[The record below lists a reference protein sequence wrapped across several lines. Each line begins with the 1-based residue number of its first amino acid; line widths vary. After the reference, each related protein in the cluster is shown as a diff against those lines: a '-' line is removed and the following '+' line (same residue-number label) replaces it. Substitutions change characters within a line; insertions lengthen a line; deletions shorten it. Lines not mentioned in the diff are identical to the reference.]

1 MFMHTKPMLLSDN
14 ILLQVLQAST
24 APTAIFFGENLIV
37 QFANQGML
45 KLLGKEASII
55 GMPLFDA
62 VPQLACDDL
71 PILLQRLGQHADSAL
86 SQDSVLRSILDATS
100 NDPAWYSFQ
109 YEAIADPSGGMSCI
123 LCTAR
128 PTTCEQ
134 PTQPLI
140 SESESGEEP
149 LKIEIPLTLDERAA
163 STSDLETSIA
173 LLSESREHMRTI
185 IEQAPVGIAMLKGP
199 EHVIEIA
206 NSTILH
212 IWGRQGADVIGL
224 PHRQARPEL
233 IGQPVYD
240 WLDQVYNT
248 GKRKTNNEFAVNL
261 SHNGGLRQ
269 AIVNSIYQPIFAAD
283 GQVTGV
289 LVILE
294 EITEQVTAR
303 RKNEK
308 DQHMLNLALDA
319 GQLATFYYEP
329 ETNLFAGNHL
339 LHTWFGL
346 APAGYIDL
354 SEALAVIIE
363 EDRQRVIDAI
373 QHSLAPESTGSY
385 AAEYRIQAANDTAER
400 MVQAR
405 GQVLYDTAGRAVS
418 LNGTL
423 RDITEQKKDEQRK
436 DDFIGMVS
444 HELKT
449 PLTSLKAYLQLMQR
463 AADGATSAINQHN
476 ALDKSLRQVENMT
489 NMINGFLNISRLDA
503 GKMLLNRSP
512 FSLKILFAELQE
524 EVLHTVQSHQIVF
537 EALEDVA
544 LYADR
549 EKIAQVIFNL
559 VGNAVKYSPVASRID
574 LRYTM
579 LDSDWLEIL
588 VSDQGMG
595 VAPDDQEKIFERY
608 HRVKSSKMGSIAGF
622 GIGLYLCREIIALHG
637 GTIAVQKSDEQ
648 GTIFKMLLPIQ

>member
-1 MFMHTKPMLLSDN
+1 MHTKPMLLSDN

>member
-1 MFMHTKPMLLSDN
+1 MLLSDN
-14 ILLQVLQAST
+14 ILLQVLQSST
-24 APTAIFFGENLIV
+24 APTAILFGESLIV

-45 KLLGKEASII
+45 NVWGKEASIV
-55 GMPLFDA
+55 GMPLFEA
-62 VPQLACDDL
+62 VPDLASADL
-71 PILLQRLGQHADSAL
+71 PTLLQRLDQSADSTL
-86 SQDSVLRSILDATS
+86 PRDTIVHSKVDATS
-100 NDPAWYSFQ
+100 KHPALYSFHF
-109 YEAIADPSGGMSCI
+109 EVIAQGSGETTCI

-128 PTTCEQ
+128 QTTCEQ
-134 PTQPLI
+134 PAQRLI
-140 SESESGEEP
+140 SELESGNELFKKEMRLP
-149 LKIEIPLTLDERAA
+149 LEGRYTND
-163 STSDLETSIA
+163 SDLEASMT

-199 EHVIEIA
+199 AHVIEIA
-206 NSTILH
+206 NPAILH

-233 IGQPVYD
+233 IGQPVYE
-240 WLDQVYNT
+240 WLDQVYAT
-248 GKRKTNNEFAVNL
+248 GKRKTNNEFTVSL

-294 EITEQVTAR
+294 EITEQVLAR

-329 ETNLFAGNHL
+329 ESNLFAGNHL

-346 APAGYIDL
+346 AQAGQIDL
-354 SEALAVIIE
+354 SEALTAIID
-363 EDRQRVIDAI
+363 EDRQRVTDAI
-373 QHSLAPESTGSY
+373 RDSLSNESTGSY
-385 AAEYRIQAANDTAER
+385 AIDYRIKAAHDAPER

-405 GQVLYDTAGRAVS
+405 GQVLYDTAGRPVS

-463 AADGATSAINQHN
+463 AADEKTATMNRHN

-489 NMINGFLNISRLDA
+489 NMINGFLNVSRLDA
-503 GKMLLNRSP
+503 GKMVLNRAD
-512 FSLKILFAELQE
+512 FSLKMLFAELQE
-524 EVLHTVQSHQIVF
+524 EVLHTIQSHRIVF
-537 EALEDVA
+537 EALEDVVV
-544 LYADR
+544 YADR
-549 EKIAQVIFNL
+549 EKISQVIYNL
-559 VGNAVKYSPVASRID
+559 VGNAVKYSPAGSHID
-574 LRYTM
+574 LRYKIV
-579 LDSDWLEIL
+579 DSAWLQIL
-588 VSDQGMG
+588 VSDEGMG
-595 VAPDDQEKIFERY
+595 IAPDDQEKIFERY
-608 HRVKSSKMGSIAGF
+608 HRVKGSKMGSIAGF
-622 GIGLYLCREIIALHG
+622 GIGLYLCREIMSLHG
-637 GTIAVQKSDEQ
+637 GTIAVQQSDEQ
-648 GTIFKMLLPIQ
+648 GTIFQLLLPR

>member
-1 MFMHTKPMLLSDN
+1 MFMHTKPTLLSDN
-14 ILLQVLQAST
+14 ILVQVLQAST
-24 APTAIFFGENLIV
+24 APTAIFFGESLIV

-45 KLLGKEASII
+45 KLWGKEASII
-55 GMPLFDA
+55 GRPLLEA
-62 VPQLACDDL
+62 VPELTYGDL
-71 PILLQRLGQHADSAL
+71 PTLLQRLDQSVGSAL
-86 SQDSVLRSILDATS
+86 SQDSVLQSRLDATS

-128 PTTCEQ
+128 QTTCEQ
-134 PTQPLI
+134 STQPLI
-140 SESESGEEP
+140 SESESGDE
-149 LKIEIPLTLDERAA
+149 LYQKEIPLTLDERYADY
-163 STSDLETSIA
+163 SDLEASMA

-206 NSTILH
+206 NPAILD
-212 IWGRQGADVIGL
+212 IWGREGSDVIGL

-240 WLDQVYNT
+240 WLDQVYAS

-269 AIVNSIYQPIFAAD
+269 AIVNSIYQPIFASE

-329 ETNLFAGNHL
+329 ESNLFAGNHL

-354 SEALAVIIE
+354 SEALAVIID

-373 QHSLAPESTGSY
+373 GQSLAPESTGSY
-385 AAEYRIQAANDTAER
+385 GIEYRIKASHDTAER

-463 AADGATSAINQHN
+463 TANGTTAAINQHN

-489 NMINGFLNISRLDA
+489 NMINGFLNIARLDA
-503 GKMLLNRSP
+503 GKMVLNRAH
-512 FSLKILFAELQE
+512 FSLKMLFAELQE
-524 EVLHTVQSHQIVF
+524 EVLHTVQSHYIMF
-537 EALEDVA
+537 EASADVF

-574 LRYTM
+574 LRYNIV
-579 LDSDWLEIL
+579 DRDRLEIL
-588 VSDQGMG
+588 VADQGMG
-595 VAPDDQEKIFERY
+595 IAADDQEKIFERY

-622 GIGLYLCREIIALHG
+622 GIGLYLCREIMALHG

-648 GTIFKMLLPIQ
+648 GTIFQLILPR